1 MKGSE
6 SEGAAFE
13 TRVPLAR
20 AFDIAT
26 KNLAENG

>member
-6 SEGAAFE
+6 SEGAASE